1 MQTATMRD
9 CFFDDC
15 GDRVQLP
22 RDECTMQLLITIISI
37 ITTIVITIL
46 LQRVLIVITIASDLG
61 REGPQP
67 ARGWCGA
74 KAILATMTL
83 RKKLEF
89 LSALVV
95 LLNLLQRFQTM
106 LPENFFCRA
115 YGADA

>member
-1 MQTATMRD
+1 MRD
-9 CFFDDC
+9 CFFNDC

-22 RDECTMQLLITIISI
+22 QAECTMQLLIIII
-37 ITTIVITIL
+37 IIIITIVITIL
-46 LQRVLIVITIASDLG
+46 LQQWLLIASDLG

-74 KAILATMTL
+74 NAIIATKTY
-83 RKKLEF
+83 RPSLEF

-106 LPENFFCRA
+106 LPGNVFRTFVVSPFA
-115 YGADA
+115 KMADA